1 MHSKIVHNSK
11 RLAQAKDSREWMHSS
26 WCCDF
31 VYCSAIF
38 CFRQASAENN
48 TWAHRNWTTATFSV
62 FMIACRLLNIFGH
75 QRFIVSNEQHEQ
87 RDDGATMMRLRTSRK
102 CFQKKLTAPND
113 WYLISGC
120 DFEATFLKFCEIQ
133 RSICIYLASS
143 FLSLTGRGMVNMSTQ
158 ISGIIM
164 MKIWS
169 THFLCGLFRFGRN
182 SVNNWLFSL
191 LSFDGWSKNRL
202 LCIDVLMLHENAAW
216 VSLYYEQCEN
226 EIGIYH
232 FFRCWIFRGVCVF
245 LKCYVITRLKNPR
258 SNSFNCYILFLL
270 WTVQLNVLRWLNGIG
285 MALCSPESSFVG
297 NKSACLPSPTS
308 HENAWIA
315 AIFSSFEHRANESMF
330 LLIDI

>member
-169 THFLCGLFRFGRN
+169 THFVCGLFRFGRN

-191 LSFDGWSKNRL
+191 LSFDGWSKNRV
-202 LCIDVLMLHENAAW
+202 LCIDVLMLHEMQRGCRCTMNSVRTKSVYITFSDVASFV
-216 VSLYYEQCEN
+216 VSVSFLNVMWLRGSRIPDRILLIATYCSCCEQCN
-226 EIGIYH
+226 
-232 FFRCWIFRGVCVF
+232 
-245 LKCYVITRLKNPR
+245 
-258 SNSFNCYILFLL
+258 
-270 WTVQLNVLRWLNGIG
+270 
-285 MALCSPESSFVG
+285 
-297 NKSACLPSPTS
+297 
-308 HENAWIA
+308 
-315 AIFSSFEHRANESMF
+315 
-330 LLIDI
+330 

>member
-1 MHSKIVHNSK
+1 MGAPKLDNSN
-11 RLAQAKDSREWMHSS
+11 
-26 WCCDF
+26 
-31 VYCSAIF
+31 IF
-38 CFRQASAENN
+38 CFYDRMQITQHFRTPAFY
-48 TWAHRNWTTATFSV
+48 RIKWTTRTTRWRRDDDEIENESKV
-62 FMIACRLLNIFGH
+62 FPEKAHSTLWLISYQRMWFWSNIFE
-75 QRFIVSNEQHEQ
+75 I
-87 RDDGATMMRLRTSRK
+87 LRNPKVDLHLPSFVLSFVDWPRHGEHVYTNLRYY
-102 CFQKKLTAPND
+102 ND
-113 WYLISGC
+113 EDL
-120 DFEATFLKFCEIQ
+120 EH
-133 RSICIYLASS
+133 
-143 FLSLTGRGMVNMSTQ
+143 
-158 ISGIIM
+158 
-164 MKIWS
+164 
-169 THFLCGLFRFGRN
+169 HFVCGLFRFGRN

-191 LSFDGWSKNRL
+191 LSFDGWNKNRL

-226 EIGIYH
+226 EISLYH